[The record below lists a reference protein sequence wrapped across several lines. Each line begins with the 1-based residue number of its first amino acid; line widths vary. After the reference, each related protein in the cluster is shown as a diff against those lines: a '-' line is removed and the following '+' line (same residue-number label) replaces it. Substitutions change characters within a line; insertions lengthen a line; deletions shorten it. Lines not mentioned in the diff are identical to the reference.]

1 MSLTLALLA
10 VFGMTLVPP
19 LVSVLAGSTPTTPTT
34 LVLLPLPSS
43 TWMTRLLQ
51 RLDGAVNAVDVLSTT
66 LRTPLPHQWHSSTP
80 ASPGLV
86 LSTSPLLPPP
96 FSPPPCSSDEADG
109 DSLHLEM
116 PADGYTRIHIVCF

>member
-10 VFGMTLVPP
+10 VFGMTLVSP
-19 LVSVLAGSTPTTPTT
+19 LVSVLAGSTKTTPTT

-66 LRTPLPHQWHSSTP
+66 LRTPLPHQ
-80 ASPGLV
+80 
-86 LSTSPLLPPP
+86 
-96 FSPPPCSSDEADG
+96 
-109 DSLHLEM
+109 
-116 PADGYTRIHIVCF
+116 